1 MKNLPPHELLQ
12 ALPLM
17 QKLLERLSECTP
29 SGQARFNEVVLYSLK
44 LTLSEAGKIYRAVS
58 EGMLNLLDR
67 YFDMDKPDAARGL
80 AIYKENSLVNEKLND
95 YWAGVQ
101 SLSGMRGMDFGDGLK
116 PPPPE
121 FLQEMENYAR
131 GTTSSGGP
139 PVEGGAVAVPGAPAP
154 RRRAGPRA
162 STRGPIGAPTSVL

>member
-29 SGQARFNEVVLYSLK
+29 SGQARFNEVVLYSLR

-67 YFDMDKPDAARGL
+67 YFDMDR
-80 AIYKENSLVNEKLND
+80 
-95 YWAGVQ
+95 
-101 SLSGMRGMDFGDGLK
+101 
-116 PPPPE
+116 
-121 FLQEMENYAR
+121 
-131 GTTSSGGP
+131 
-139 PVEGGAVAVPGAPAP
+139 
-154 RRRAGPRA
+154 
-162 STRGPIGAPTSVL
+162 